1 MICERRIFLKIYQK
15 FLNIIIWEL
24 TSIIEN
30 MENKTTEG
38 IPGLATDA
46 VLVQSQ
52 EMPKNSEVCKGNI
65 LQLFISTLLLHILKF
80 IFLSTI

>member
-1 MICERRIFLKIYQK
+1 MKEKILNP
-15 FLNIIIWEL
+15 LNIL
-24 TSIIEN
+24 FKKFYQSKEN
-30 MENKTTEG
+30 MENKTTET
-38 IPGLATDA
+38 IPDLATEA

>member
-1 MICERRIFLKIYQK
+1 
-15 FLNIIIWEL
+15 
-24 TSIIEN
+24 
-30 MENKTTEG
+30 MENKTTEA

>member
-1 MICERRIFLKIYQK
+1 
-15 FLNIIIWEL
+15 
-24 TSIIEN
+24 
-30 MENKTTEG
+30 MENKTTET
-38 IPGLATDA
+38 IPDLATEA

-52 EMPKNSEVCKGNI
+52 EMPKNSEVCQGNI

>member
-1 MICERRIFLKIYQK
+1 MICVKEKILNP
-15 FLNIIIWEL
+15 LNIL
-24 TSIIEN
+24 FKKFYQSKEN
-30 MENKTTEG
+30 MENKTTET
-38 IPGLATDA
+38 IPDLATEA

>member
-1 MICERRIFLKIYQK
+1 
-15 FLNIIIWEL
+15 
-24 TSIIEN
+24 
-30 MENKTTEG
+30 MENKTTET
-38 IPGLATDA
+38 IPDLATEA

-80 IFLSTI
+80 IFLILNKAMSLTKALITISY